1 MKFSVRIDAG
11 ETDSVIRAIT
21 DDDSYSKQEFKV
33 CSSLERDR
41 LLLLN
46 IFLIS
51 FSIYSQIG
59 MVKQQEDVEIIH
71 HLYIIPNFIFK

>member
-33 CSSLERDR
+33 CPSLEID
-41 LLLLN
+41 
-46 IFLIS
+46 
-51 FSIYSQIG
+51 Y
-59 MVKQQEDVEIIH
+59 
-71 HLYIIPNFIFK
+71 YY